1 MSKACS
7 LTGKR
12 VMRGNNVSH
21 AHNKT
26 RRSFEPNL
34 QSTRL
39 YSNILQRHIRL
50 RIAASTLRTID
61 KKGGLDEFL
70 LGYRNAKL
78 AEQAKKLKRTV
89 LKSLAKNKPS
99 DKDASS
105 LVASSL
111 VSQSNP
117 TP

>member
-39 YSNILQRHIRL
+39 YSNALRRHIRL

-78 AEQAKKLKRTV
+78 AEKAKKLKRAV
-89 LKSLAKNKPS
+89 LKSLAKNKPN
-99 DKDASS
+99 DGGDTP
-105 LVASSL
+105 L
-111 VSQSNP
+111 VSAEQL
-117 TP
+117 

>member
-12 VMRGNNVSH
+12 VMHGNNVSH

-26 RRSFEPNL
+26 RRTFEPNL

-39 YSNILQRHIRL
+39 YSNTLQRHIRL

-70 LGYRNAKL
+70 LTRRNAQL
-78 AEQAKKLKRTV
+78 ADKAKKLKRTI
-89 LKSLAKNKPS
+89 LKRIATHHPET
-99 DKDASS
+99 ASET
-105 LVASSL
+105 
-111 VSQSNP
+111 NP
-117 TP
+117 EQQP